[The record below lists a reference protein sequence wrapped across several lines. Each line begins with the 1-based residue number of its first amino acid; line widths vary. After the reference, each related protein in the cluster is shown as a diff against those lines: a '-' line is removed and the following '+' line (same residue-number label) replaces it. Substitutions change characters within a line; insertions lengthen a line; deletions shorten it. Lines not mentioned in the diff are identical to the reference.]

1 MTSSRKGPLQD
12 LTIIDCTR
20 ALAGPFGAGLL
31 ADLGANVIKIEPPL
45 GDGYRNIPPFLPD
58 YASPLSEEVGA
69 TDFGAPFAS
78 VNRNKRS
85 VCLDLKK
92 DDHKEI
98 FLKLC
103 DKADAIIENMRAG
116 VMERLGLG
124 FETISGR
131 NEQIVYACVRGF
143 GDPRTGESPY
153 AHWPS
158 LDAAAQSFGGLV
170 YANDGLVTPA
180 IADIFP
186 GTLAA
191 LGLVSAIHESKTS
204 GKGQFLDVSMYDA
217 MLAFQKSAVAQ
228 YSFTGKPN
236 PSGLQKAMTL
246 YPFDL
251 FPAKDGQVSIA
262 VGQPHHWDLL
272 CAAMERGDMINDDR
286 SATNTARLKNVEW
299 VEEQICAWTSKLTRA
314 EIMAKLDGSLPAGP
328 VQNMSDIFQD
338 EHVAARAMLDKCNP
352 GGDNPDISLAASP
365 IKFSRS
371 KTTLYQSPPTLG
383 EHNKEVFAEF
393 GIDLPED
400 F

>member
-1 MTSSRKGPLQD
+1 M
-12 LTIIDCTR
+12 
-20 ALAGPFGAGLL
+20 
-31 ADLGANVIKIEPPL
+31 
-45 GDGYRNIPPFLPD
+45 
-58 YASPLSEEVGA
+58 
-69 TDFGAPFAS
+69 
-78 VNRNKRS
+78 
-85 VCLDLKK
+85 CLDLKK

-204 GKGQFLDVSMYDA
+204 GTVSYTH
-217 MLAFQKSAVAQ
+217 L
-228 YSFTGKPN
+228 
-236 PSGLQKAMTL
+236 TL
-246 YPFDL
+246 P
-251 FPAKDGQVSIA
+251 
-262 VGQPHHWDLL
+262 
-272 CAAMERGDMINDDR
+272 
-286 SATNTARLKNVEW
+286 
-299 VEEQICAWTSKLTRA
+299 TSVT
-314 EIMAKLDGSLPAGP
+314 
-328 VQNMSDIFQD
+328 V
-338 EHVAARAMLDKCNP
+338 
-352 GGDNPDISLAASP
+352 
-365 IKFSRS
+365 
-371 KTTLYQSPPTLG
+371 
-383 EHNKEVFAEF
+383 
-393 GIDLPED
+393 
-400 F
+400 